1 MTNIPRRW
9 RARAGA
15 PVTENPFAAGDHA
28 PVVEPVVAAVPV
40 AVPAA
45 AAPPAP
51 ATEPEGSPTWNAT
64 MKKAE
69 LFMIAV
75 SLGLPVEA
83 TFTKAMVL
91 AVLDASKP

>member
-1 MTNIPRRW
+1 MTTIPRRW
-9 RARAGA
+9 RARAGS
-15 PVTENPFAAGDHA
+15 PVTENPFAAGGHA
-28 PVVEPVVAAVPV
+28 LVEPVVAAVP
-40 AVPAA
+40 AA
-45 AAPPAP
+45 ATDQPD
-51 ATEPEGSPTWNAT
+51 SPKWNAT

-69 LFMIAV
+69 LFMVAV

>member
-28 PVVEPVVAAVPV
+28 PVVEPVVA

>member
-1 MTNIPRRW
+1 
-9 RARAGA
+9 
-15 PVTENPFAAGDHA
+15 
-28 PVVEPVVAAVPV
+28 
-40 AVPAA
+40 
-45 AAPPAP
+45 
-51 ATEPEGSPTWNAT
+51 